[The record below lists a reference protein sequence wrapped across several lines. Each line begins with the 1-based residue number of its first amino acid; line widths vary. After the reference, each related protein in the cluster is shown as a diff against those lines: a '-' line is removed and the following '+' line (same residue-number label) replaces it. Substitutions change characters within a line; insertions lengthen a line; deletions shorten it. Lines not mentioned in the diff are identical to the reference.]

1 MSNIQCLP
9 FLEGTKF
16 IVVDEGVEATFAE
29 TLITGWLKMWQSKN
43 LSNKIEM
50 LLFSSPKHL
59 HADQFN
65 SMKLDNINISDFYSI
80 KANETESIP
89 EKLQKYLTTFP
100 QNSIVII
107 NCLSTLSLSV
117 GLEKTISFVEKL
129 KEKAGQLIGISRRD
143 FGNLNIPKIE
153 TYGTTYLK
161 LEQHFRIAQNN
172 TIAYEGRYTHR
183 KPGGGILRQSEF
195 VTQDVTTYEIT
206 SAKISNDSSRKTKK
220 AFSEKPKAVQ
230 TSFRIEMS
238 DKEMEQRRNTPLP
251 YTAAINPQKT
261 TIYYEPEDV
270 DDDEEEDLDG
280 DLDI

>member
-1 MSNIQCLP
+1 MLFS
-9 FLEGTKF
+9 
-16 IVVDEGVEATFAE
+16 GVEATFAE
-29 TLITGWLKMWQSKN
+29 TLITGWLKMCQRKN
-43 LSNKIEM
+43 PNNKIEM

-59 HADQFN
+59 HSDQFN
-65 SMKLDNINISDFYSI
+65 SIKLDNINISDFYSI
-80 KANETESIP
+80 KANETDSIP
-89 EKLQKYLTTFP
+89 EKLQKYLPTLP

-143 FGNLNIPKIE
+143 FGNLNVPKIE

-161 LEQHFRIAQNN
+161 LQQHFRIAQNN

-206 SAKISNDSSRKTKK
+206 SVKISSDSSRKTKK
-220 AFSEKPKAVQ
+220 AISEKPKEVKA
-230 TSFRIEMS
+230 SFRIEMNE
-238 DKEMEQRRNTPLP
+238 KEMEQRRNTPLP

-261 TIYYEPEDV
+261 SIYYEPEDV
-270 DDDEEEDLDG
+270 DDDEEEDLDD